1 MKNRKSREK
10 KKNKVGRR
18 FIGCLLCFQILFM
31 SNKSYGQVPWEIH
44 WDTTAIKQKQ
54 HYLQSIKKSTEGR
67 PNIILIVADDLGK
80 YDLSVYGNLM
90 IQTPH
95 IDQLARD
102 GAIFTDGYATAP
114 ICSPSR
120 AGMLTGRYQQ
130 RFGYQMQPQQ
140 RYPSSKFEWWWFK
153 NMMNTSDI
161 EPAPFQ
167 VYPAKTEIPQQG
179 LPPSEITIA
188 EMLQAAGYATAWIG
202 KWHLGYHQ
210 PLLPENFGFETRY
223 GCYEAFT
230 LYGDP
235 KNKNIVNA
243 RINEFTDKHIWKK
256 GRTGASAI
264 RKNETLV
271 DEKEYLT
278 YAFGREAQTF
288 ISTHK
293 NLPFFL
299 YMPVTAPHTPYQA
312 PRDIYDSLSFIPDHN
327 KRVYYSMVIALDK
340 MVGDLMAHLQK
351 ENLLENTLLIF
362 TSDNGAALYSR
373 TVTNEPMAGGKFTFY
388 EGGINVPLI
397 VYQKNKI
404 LPATVVQQPVMLF
417 DIYATIADAAG
428 IALPAERTVDGKS
441 WLPMLYRNEPEVLH
455 ENLYWYSSY
464 NMAMRKGNWKMIVNS
479 RSKTLELYELTG
491 TKKEDKEISLDHI
504 TITETMKWELE
515 DWVKQMPPML
525 WPGLVD
531 YQLYVNGKKTEW
543 GV

>member
-1 MKNRKSREK
+1 MKSWVKQ
-10 KKNKVGRR
+10 KNKGKRTG
-18 FIGCLLCFQILFM
+18 IKYLFVFYVLSVSIQM
-31 SNKSYGQVPWEIH
+31 YAQSPWQIH
-44 WDTTAIKQKQ
+44 WDSTAIQQK
-54 HYLQSIKKSTEGR
+54 HTYLNTVKKNNPQP

-80 YDLSVYGNLM
+80 FDLSVYGNLI

-95 IDQLARD
+95 IDQLAKD

-140 RYPSSKFEWWWFK
+140 RYPLSKFEWWWFK

-167 VYPAKTEIPQQG
+167 VYPPKTEIPKQG
-179 LPPSEITIA
+179 LPPGEITIA
-188 EMLQAAGYATAWIG
+188 EMLQATGYATAWIG
-202 KWHLGYHQ
+202 KWHLGYHE

-230 LYGDP
+230 LYGNPTD
-235 KNKNIVNA
+235 KNIVNA
-243 RINEFTDKHIWKK
+243 RIREFTDKHIWKK

-264 RKNETLV
+264 RKNGTLV

-278 YAFGREAQTF
+278 YAFCREAKTF
-288 ISTHK
+288 ISQHK
-293 NLPFFL
+293 NQPFFL

-312 PRDIYDSLSFIPDHN
+312 PRDVYDSLSFIPAHN
-327 KRVYYSMVIALDK
+327 QRVYYSMVIALDK
-340 MVGDLMAHLQK
+340 MVGELMAHLKK
-351 ENLLENTLLIF
+351 ENILENTLVIF

-373 TVTNEPMAGGKFTFY
+373 TITNEPMTGGKFTFY

-397 VYQKNKI
+397 VYHKNKI
-404 LPATVVQQPVMLF
+404 LPATVIQQPVMLF
-417 DIYATIADAAG
+417 DIFTTIADAAG
-428 IALPAERTVDGKS
+428 IPLPTERTLDGKS
-441 WLPMLYRNEPEVLH
+441 WLPLLYRKDAGVLH

-464 NMAMRKGNWKMIVNS
+464 NMAMRKGNWKIICNARNKS
-479 RSKTLELYELTG
+479 IELYELAG
-491 TKKEDKEISLDHI
+491 VKKEDHEISKENPNI
-504 TITETMKWELE
+504 VGTMQQELE
-515 DWVKQMPPML
+515 AWVKQMPPML

-531 YQLYVNGKKTEW
+531 YQLYINGKKTEW